1 MFVGGHAVHCPGD
14 EVHIIYAD
22 ADAHQERAHRH
33 QREPRQQSHCRQA
46 HKPVVAMTG
55 PDARA
60 KRSRLPDQPETVK
73 VAVVQPIDMTML
85 RKLITTGDRSICT
98 DQTSAISN
106 R

>member
-1 MFVGGHAVHCPGD
+1 
-14 EVHIIYAD
+14 
-22 ADAHQERAHRH
+22 
-33 QREPRQQSHCRQA
+33 
-46 HKPVVAMTG
+46 MTG